1 MKNCVHKKRR
11 YCYIFAPCGKA
22 GNCISIL
29 ANSRMSDELY
39 SFIFIIIIIIF
50 LRTRNFWSNFS
61 SKEPTLTLSLSLVSN
76 VCAGNDSPLQ
86 RLETIHH
93 SWALL

>member
-29 ANSRMSDELY
+29 ANSRMSEKLY

-61 SKEPTLTLSLSLVSN
+61 SKEPTLTLSLSLSGFE
-76 VCAGNDSPLQ
+76 CLCG
-86 RLETIHH
+86 
-93 SWALL
+93 